1 MLELGIIHNS
11 RPITK
16 KAFEL
21 ALKEELSRVPRSRR
35 GRLLEISTDEYAN
48 SQLLTG
54 GEFEL
59 HRRNFSSV
67 CELIRWA
74 FGLLEPSGGQV
85 AVEKGE
91 LIFSDMLSYF
101 QQDELE
107 RILSTS

>member
-48 SQLLTG
+48 SQLL
-54 GEFEL
+54 
-59 HRRNFSSV
+59 
-67 CELIRWA
+67 
-74 FGLLEPSGGQV
+74 SGGQV